1 MTDGVGGGEPIHADA
16 DLITLQPGQ
25 LVGRYRIVSVL
36 GQGGF
41 GITYRGIDAEL
52 DRQVAI
58 KEYLPAALATRQD
71 RVTVVPRSRSAA
83 EDLAWGLDRFIAEG
97 RTLAALHHAPG
108 IVKVHDYLQV
118 NGTAYL
124 IMELVEGET
133 LQRRIER
140 NGPLEAAA
148 VEGML
153 HPLLDGLEQVHAAGF
168 LHRDIKPAN
177 ILLDAGGRPTL
188 IDFGASRA
196 AVSGRSQAMTAV
208 FTPGYAPVEQ
218 FTSAPQGAW
227 TDIYS
232 LAATLYHAITGT
244 PPPNA
249 VDRMLDDTYV
259 ALSTSGRRFRA
270 ALLAGVD
277 SALAVRAGDRP
288 QSVAAW
294 RLILS
299 GAAPSAATLAMP
311 GSNPS
316 MASSAA
322 GTPMPSSARHEPV
335 HGRRSHNSARSIAFG
350 AALLLAAAGGWF
362 VLGPGTKRPGSS
374 AETAVV
380 NLTRSQE
387 DTQQQLELAR
397 REQRAAQEEATRLRT
412 EAEARQKAD
421 DEAALRARIE
431 KEVQEKAAA
440 EETARRL
447 AAEEAKRQADEQ
459 AAAAG
464 AAKSKA
470 EAEAAATARENTAQR
485 LRAEENNR
493 KTSGEVEASLRLAT
507 PDRQRIQVALNA
519 LGFSTGGADGMLGVR
534 SREMIAAWQTK
545 TGRAA
550 TGYLTRDQHSA
561 LLSDAAPALA
571 RYDEEQKKLAQA
583 PSIAPPSGTSASPAV
598 PVAPSVAQGTSQA
611 QCEGGFRSQWCRVAY
626 QGFPANCWYST
637 MTIRNG
643 VVSDGWTS
651 QDDSSKRNVVTG
663 RVDANGSV
671 SLTYDGIG
679 QQTHI
684 NQRFTALMSGKVE
697 NGVLRAA
704 GRAGSSGR
712 DFNVT
717 VACR

>member
-1 MTDGVGGGEPIHADA
+1 MTDGMGGGEPIHSDT

-25 LVGRYRIVSVL
+25 LVGRYRIVNVL

-41 GITYRGIDAEL
+41 GITYRGVDAEL
-52 DRQVAI
+52 GRQVAI

-71 RVTVVPRSRSAA
+71 KITVVPRSRSAA
-83 EDLAWGLDRFIAEG
+83 EDLVWGLDRFIAEG
-97 RTLAALHHAPG
+97 RTLAALHHAAG
-108 IVKVHDYLQV
+108 IVKVHDYLQA

-140 NGPLEAAA
+140 SGPLDAAA
-148 VEGML
+148 VEGIL

-196 AVSGRSQAMTAV
+196 AVAGRSQAMTAV

-232 LAATLYHAITGT
+232 LAATLYHAIAGT

-259 ALSTSGRRFRA
+259 ELGTSGRRFRP

-277 SALAVRAGDRP
+277 AALAVRAGDRP

-294 RLILS
+294 RSILS
-299 GAAPSAATLAMP
+299 GAASPAATLAMP
-311 GSNPS
+311 GTNSSLASPVLNAP
-316 MASSAA
+316 MQSSAQPAPAPVKHPFFA
-322 GTPMPSSARHEPV
+322 GR
-335 HGRRSHNSARSIAFG
+335 NIAFG
-350 AALLLAAAGGWF
+350 TALLLAAAGGWF
-362 VLGPGTKRPGSS
+362 VLVGPGPKPTGPSRE
-374 AETAVV
+374 AAVV
-380 NLTRSQE
+380 TPTRVQD

-397 REQRAAQEEATRLRT
+397 KEQRAAQEEAARLRV
-412 EAEARQKAD
+412 EADARQKAD

-431 KEVQEKAAA
+431 TEVREKAAA
-440 EETARRL
+440 ES
-447 AAEEAKRQADEQ
+447 AA
-459 AAAAG
+459 
-464 AAKSKA
+464 KA
-470 EAEAAATARENTAQR
+470 EAEATAKVQEDAVQR
-485 LRAEENNR
+485 LRAEESNR
-493 KTSGEVEASLRLAT
+493 KTAEETEAALRLAT
-507 PDRQRIQVALNA
+507 PDRQRIQLALNA
-519 LGFSTGGADGMLGVR
+519 LGFSTGGAGGMFEVR

-571 RYDEEQKKLAQA
+571 RYDEE
-583 PSIAPPSGTSASPAV
+583 
-598 PVAPSVAQGTSQA
+598 
-611 QCEGGFRSQWCRVAY
+611 
-626 QGFPANCWYST
+626 
-637 MTIRNG
+637 
-643 VVSDGWTS
+643 
-651 QDDSSKRNVVTG
+651 
-663 RVDANGSV
+663 
-671 SLTYDGIG
+671 
-679 QQTHI
+679 
-684 NQRFTALMSGKVE
+684 
-697 NGVLRAA
+697 
-704 GRAGSSGR
+704 
-712 DFNVT
+712 
-717 VACR
+717 